1 MKKLI
6 ILGLALSLVACK
18 GDKKGKSTYNQSRLS
33 DEGLLKSMAIY
44 QGVSVEGID
53 LTGANKLVAKELLQE
68 KFEKDL
74 DKEVKLTYEDKDYKL
89 TLRDLGYFYDYDKII
104 EEAYSLGREGEA
116 EKRLEDIKNLK
127 REKKNFD
134 LEPSFSED
142 KARESLAAIRD
153 ETKVG
158 GEGGKI
164 TYDPD
169 QDKLT
174 AKVEDPGKAID
185 LKDAV
190 AKVKGLDFEKPGDI
204 AMVSE
209 KVLENEEANQ
219 LISRVNGMVS
229 SSVSYFGTWFWERAE
244 NVRLSTAELNG
255 MLIMPGETFSFNEY
269 IGDTPYE
276 RGYQDAVIIQ
286 GTTEVPGKGGGVCQT
301 STGLYQAA
309 LRAGLEIV
317 ERHPHTLIMPYSD
330 GGLDAAVDYG
340 LIDLKLR
347 NPYDFPVL
355 FKTYYVDQGN
365 GTGEIHFEVWGDT
378 DVVKEEYEIYST
390 WNYDVEYDTIHAA
403 TEDGMDVA
411 GVTGS
416 SWTAYREN
424 PETGEE
430 EYLNDTYYPA
440 VDAVINPVSE
450 PEDYYEE
457 PVQEDY
463 YEEPVEEVY
472 EEPAEENIAEEDTGE

>member
-6 ILGLALSLVACK
+6 ILGLALSLVACN
-18 GDKKGKSTYNQSRLS
+18 GDKSKKSTYKQSRLS

-53 LTGANKLVAKELLQE
+53 LAGANKLVAKELLQE

-74 DKEVKLTYEDKDYKL
+74 DKEVKLTYEDKVYNL

-104 EEAYSLGREGEA
+104 EEAYSLGREGDD
-116 EKRLEDIKNLK
+116 EKRLKDIKNLK
-127 REKKNFD
+127 KEKKDFE
-134 LEPSFSED
+134 LEHSFSED
-142 KARESLAAIRD
+142 KARESLSAIRE
-153 ETKVG
+153 ETKIS

-164 TYDPD
+164 AYDPD
-169 QDKLT
+169 LDELT

-185 LKDAV
+185 LNDAIS
-190 AKVKGLDFEKPGDI
+190 KVKDLDFEKPGDI

-209 KVLENEEANQ
+209 KVLENEEAAQ
-219 LISRVNGMVS
+219 LIARVKGMVS
-229 SSVSYFGTWFWERAE
+229 SSVSCFGTWFWERAE

-255 MLIMPGETFSFNEY
+255 LVIMPGETFSFNEY

-301 STGLYQAA
+301 STGLYQAV

-355 FKTYYVDQGN
+355 IKTYYVDQEN

-378 DVVKEEYEIYST
+378 DVIKEEYEIYST
-390 WNYDVEYDTIHAA
+390 WNYDVAYDTIHSS
-403 TEDGMDVA
+403 TDDGMDIA

-424 PETGEE
+424 PETGEV

-440 VDAVINPVSE
+440 VNAVINPVAE

-457 PVQEDY
+457 PGQEDY
-463 YEEPVEEVY
+463 YEETIEEVH
-472 EEPAEENIAEEDTGE
+472 EEPAEEVQEDTGE